1 MPSSR
6 LQNALHNGLMA
17 TPAHR
22 RNTIMMD
29 PATHAFLF
37 PGFRQSLLTVC
48 NADTGDVQIAT
59 TIGGPDNGPA
69 VLLLHGHPQTRA
81 TWHRIAARLVA
92 AGFRVVATDLR
103 GYGDSS
109 KPEGGERHINYSKR
123 RMAADQIA
131 VMRQFGI
138 EKFAVV
144 GHDRG
149 GRVAH
154 RLTLDFPKQVERVV
168 MVDLMPTSV
177 MYASTDK
184 DFATRY
190 FWWFFLIQPFDLPE
204 RMIGADPTYFLDRH
218 INKGQVK
225 LQGTI
230 DPRVY
235 AEYLRC
241 YKLPGTIHSI
251 CEDYRAGASIDLEHD
266 AADSSARIH
275 VPLLALWGGRGTLGQ
290 YHDLIGSW
298 HQKANDVRGASID
311 CGHLLQEELPDAM
324 AAELLPFLLQARAP

>member
-1 MPSSR
+1 
-6 LQNALHNGLMA
+6 
-17 TPAHR
+17 
-22 RNTIMMD
+22 MD
-29 PATHAFLF
+29 PATHAQLF
-37 PGFRQSLLTVC
+37 PGFRQSLLTVH
-48 NADTGDVQIAT
+48 DTHVGNMQIAT
-59 TIGGPDNGPA
+59 TIGGPETGPA

-81 TWHRIAARLVA
+81 TWHKIAVRLVTD
-92 AGFRVVATDLR
+92 GFRVVATDLR

-109 KPEGGERHINYSKR
+109 KIAGGEGHINYSKR

-131 VMRQFGI
+131 VMQQLGI
-138 EKFAVV
+138 DKFAVV

-154 RLTLDFPKQVERVV
+154 RLTLDFPEQVERVV
-168 MVDLMPTSV
+168 MVDLMPTTV

-204 RMIGADPTYFLDRH
+204 RMIGADPAYFLDRH

-241 YKLPGTIHSI
+241 YTLPGTIHSI

-266 AADSSARIH
+266 TTDSSARID

-298 HQKANDVRGASID
+298 RQKANNVHGASID

-324 AAELLPFLLQARAP
+324 AAELLPFLLAGRV

>member
-1 MPSSR
+1 
-6 LQNALHNGLMA
+6 
-17 TPAHR
+17 
-22 RNTIMMD
+22 MMD
-29 PATHAFLF
+29 HAKHARLF
-37 PGFRQSLLTVC
+37 PGFRQSLLTVRD
-48 NADTGDVQIAT
+48 ADAGDIQIAAT
-59 TIGGPDNGPA
+59 VGGPDSSPA

-81 TWHRIAARLVA
+81 TWHHIAARLVA

-109 KPEGGERHINYSKR
+109 KPDGGPNHINYSKR
-123 RMAADQIA
+123 QMAADQLA
-131 VMRQFGI
+131 VLQQLGI
-138 EKFAVV
+138 NTFAVV

-154 RLTLDFPKQVERVV
+154 RLALDFPKHVTRVV

-177 MYASTDK
+177 MYGLTDK

-204 RMIGADPTYFLDRH
+204 RMIGADPAYFLDRH

-241 YKLPGTIHSI
+241 YTLPGTIHAI

-266 AADSSARIH
+266 AADNSAHIY
-275 VPLLALWGGRGTLGQ
+275 VPVLA
-290 YHDLIGSW
+290 I
-298 HQKANDVRGASID
+298 
-311 CGHLLQEELPDAM
+311 
-324 AAELLPFLLQARAP
+324 

>member
-1 MPSSR
+1 
-6 LQNALHNGLMA
+6 
-17 TPAHR
+17 
-22 RNTIMMD
+22 MMD
-29 PATHAFLF
+29 TATHALLF
-37 PGFRQSLLTVC
+37 PGFRQALLTVHD
-48 NADTGDVQIAT
+48 AHAGDIEIAA
-59 TIGGPDNGPA
+59 TIGGPESGPA

-81 TWHRIAARLVA
+81 TWHDIAARLAA

-109 KPEGGERHINYSKR
+109 KPDGGPNHFNYSKR
-123 RMAADQIA
+123 RMAADQLA
-131 VMRQFGI
+131 VMQQLGL
-138 EKFAVV
+138 ETFAVV

-154 RLTLDFPKQVERVV
+154 RLALDFPKQVERVV
-168 MVDLMPTSV
+168 MVDLLPTTV
-177 MYASTDK
+177 MYGLTDK

-204 RMIGADPTYFLDRH
+204 RMIGADPAYFLDRH

-230 DPRVY
+230 DSRVY

-241 YKLPGTIHSI
+241 YTLPGTVHAI
-251 CEDYRAGASIDLEHD
+251 CEDYRAGATIDLEHD
-266 AADSSARIH
+266 AADSSARIT

-290 YHDLIGSW
+290 HYDVIGSW
-298 HQKANDVRGASID
+298 RKKASDVRGAAID

-324 AAELLPFLLQARAP
+324 AAELLPFLRAGRG

>member
-1 MPSSR
+1 
-6 LQNALHNGLMA
+6 
-17 TPAHR
+17 
-22 RNTIMMD
+22 MMD
-29 PATHAFLF
+29 PATHASLF
-37 PGFRQSLLTVC
+37 PGFRQSLLTVPD
-48 NADTGDVQIAT
+48 ADVGDIRIAT
-59 TIGGPDNGPA
+59 TVGGPDSGPA

-81 TWHRIAARLVA
+81 TWHNIAARLVA

-109 KPEGGERHINYSKR
+109 KPKGGANHINYSKR
-123 RMAADQIA
+123 RMAADQAA
-131 VMRQFGI
+131 VMQQLGI
-138 EKFAVV
+138 DAFAIV

-154 RLTLDFPKQVERVV
+154 RLALDFPSRVERVV
-168 MVDLMPTSV
+168 MVDLMPTSE
-177 MYASTDK
+177 MYASADK

-204 RMIGADPTYFLDRH
+204 RMIGADPAYFLDRH
-218 INKGQVK
+218 INKSQVK
-225 LQGTI
+225 LAGTI
-230 DPRVY
+230 DLRVY

-241 YKLPGTIHSI
+241 YTLPGTIHSI

-266 AADSSARIH
+266 AADSSARIN

-290 YHDLIGSW
+290 YYDLIGSW
-298 HQKANDVRGASID
+298 RKKATDVTGRAID

-324 AAELLPFLLQARAP
+324 SAELLPFLRVTTI

>member
-1 MPSSR
+1 M
-6 LQNALHNGLMA
+6 MA
-17 TPAHR
+17 
-22 RNTIMMD
+22 
-29 PATHAFLF
+29 PATHALLF
-37 PGFRQSLLTVC
+37 PGFRQSLLTVHD
-48 NADTGDVQIAT
+48 AHVGTMQIAT
-59 TIGGPDNGPA
+59 TIGGPETGPA

-81 TWHRIAARLVA
+81 TWHIIAARLVA

-109 KPEGGERHINYSKR
+109 KTDGGEGHINYSKR

-131 VMRQFGI
+131 VMQQLGI
-138 EKFAVV
+138 ETFAVV

-154 RLTLDFPKQVERVV
+154 RLALDFPKQVGRVV

-204 RMIGADPTYFLDRH
+204 RMIGADPAYFLDRH

-225 LQGTI
+225 LPGTI

-241 YKLPGTIHSI
+241 YTLPGTIHAI

-266 AADSSARIH
+266 AADSSTRIN

-290 YHDLIGSW
+290 HHDVMGSW
-298 HQKANDVRGASID
+298 RQKANNVTGAAID

-324 AAELLPFLLQARAP
+324 AAELLPFLRAGTA

>member
-1 MPSSR
+1 
-6 LQNALHNGLMA
+6 
-17 TPAHR
+17 
-22 RNTIMMD
+22 MMD
-29 PATHAFLF
+29 PTVHALLF
-37 PGFRQSLLTVC
+37 PGFRQALITVP
-48 NADTGDVQIAT
+48 APDVGNVGIAA
-59 TIGGPDNGPA
+59 TIGGPENGPA

-103 GYGDSS
+103 GYGDSG
-109 KPEGGERHINYSKR
+109 KPEGGANHINYSKR
-123 RMAADQIA
+123 RMAADQVA
-131 VMRQFGI
+131 VMQHLGI

-154 RLTLDFPKQVERVV
+154 RLTLDFPHAVERVV
-168 MVDLMPTSV
+168 MVDLMPTTV
-177 MYASTDK
+177 MYGLTDK

-204 RMIGADPTYFLDRH
+204 RMIGADPAYFLDRH

-241 YKLPGTIHSI
+241 YRLPGTIHSI

-266 AADSSARIH
+266 AADSSARITC
-275 VPLLALWGGRGTLGQ
+275 PLQALWGGRGTLGQ
-290 YHDLIGSW
+290 YHDVIGSW
-298 HQKANDVRGASID
+298 KTKAIDVKGGSID

-324 AAELLPFLLQARAP
+324 AAELLPFLKAGKV

>member
-1 MPSSR
+1 
-6 LQNALHNGLMA
+6 
-17 TPAHR
+17 
-22 RNTIMMD
+22 MMD
-29 PATHAFLF
+29 PALHASLF
-37 PGFRQSLLTVC
+37 PGFRQSLMTVVD
-48 NADTGDVQIAT
+48 ADAGDIRIAAT
-59 TIGGPDNGPA
+59 VGGPDNGPA

-81 TWHRIAARLVA
+81 TWHKVAARLVA

-109 KPEGGERHINYSKR
+109 KPDGGPNHINYSKR
-123 RMAADQIA
+123 RMAADQLA
-131 VMRQFGI
+131 VMQQLGI
-138 EKFAVV
+138 DTFAIV

-154 RLTLDFPKQVERVV
+154 RLALDFPNQVERVA

-204 RMIGADPTYFLDRH
+204 RMIGADPAYFLDRH

-225 LQGTI
+225 LAGTI

-241 YKLPGTIHSI
+241 YQLPGAIHAI
-251 CEDYRAGASIDLEHD
+251 CEDYRAGAGIDLEHD
-266 AADSSARIH
+266 AADTSARIN

-290 YHDLIGSW
+290 HYDLIGSW
-298 HQKANDVRGASID
+298 RKKANDVRGAAID

-324 AAELLPFLLQARAP
+324 TAELLPFLRAAV

>member
-1 MPSSR
+1 
-6 LQNALHNGLMA
+6 
-17 TPAHR
+17 
-22 RNTIMMD
+22 MMD
-29 PATHAFLF
+29 PATHEQLF
-37 PGFRQSLLTVC
+37 PGFRQALLTVHD
-48 NADTGDVQIAT
+48 AHIGDVQIAT
-59 TIGGPDNGPA
+59 TTGGPETGPA

-81 TWHRIAARLVA
+81 TWHKIAARLVA

-109 KPEGGERHINYSKR
+109 KTEGGERHINYSKR
-123 RMAADQIA
+123 RMAADQVA
-131 VMRQFGI
+131 VMQQLGI
-138 EKFAVV
+138 DTFAVV

-168 MVDLMPTSV
+168 MVDLMPTTV
-177 MYASTDK
+177 MYDSTDK

-204 RMIGADPTYFLDRH
+204 RMIGADPAYFLDRH

-241 YKLPGTIHSI
+241 YTLPGTIHSI
-251 CEDYRAGASIDLEHD
+251 CEDYRAGASIDLVHD
-266 AADSSARIH
+266 AADSRARID

-290 YHDLIGSW
+290 YHDVMASW
-298 HQKANDVRGASID
+298 RQKANKIKGTAID

-324 AAELLPFLLQARAP
+324 AAELLPFLKAGKT